1 MFVTTLRDTL
11 YYLFSNTFKDG
22 ITKCSQANKIYIL
35 RKPSDEVM
43 LRRALRLVS
52 KEFEKALEIY
62 CVWFFKGY
70 DTRQDLLTIIVRT
83 YRKEFMVKFRKY
95 CLYDITEREIK
106 RNNFLNIF
114 RINMR
119 QFLEN
124 DELNV
129 EENHQ
134 K

>member
-1 MFVTTLRDTL
+1 MNR
-11 YYLFSNTFKDG
+11 
-22 ITKCSQANKIYIL
+22 IYIL
-35 RKPSDEVM
+35 RKPSDEIM

-52 KEFEKALEIY
+52 YEFEKALEIY

-95 CLYDITEREIK
+95 YLYDITERDIK

-114 RINMR
+114 KVNMR

-129 EENHQ
+129 EENRQ